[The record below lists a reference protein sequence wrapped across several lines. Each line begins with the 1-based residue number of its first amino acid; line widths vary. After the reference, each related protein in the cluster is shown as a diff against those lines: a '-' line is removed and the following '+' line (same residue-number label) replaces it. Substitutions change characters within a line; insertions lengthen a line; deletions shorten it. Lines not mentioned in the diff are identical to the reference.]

1 MSKLIL
7 KMTENLYDYIMEVS
21 IRENDVLKRLEEET
35 LKDPIAEFIIIPQEE
50 VQLLQFLVKL
60 IGAQKTID
68 IGTYTGCS
76 ALAVAQAM
84 PEDSLTITC
93 DVNTETTKTAMRFWK
108 EAGVEHKI
116 NSIIA
121 PALETLDNLIAAGES
136 GTFDFVFI
144 DADKGNYL
152 NYYEKSLVLLRKG
165 GLIVVDNVL
174 WFGNVAN
181 PEAQDDDTKAIRR
194 LNEQLKDD
202 TRVDISLLPM
212 ADGITLV
219 RKR

>member
-1 MSKLIL
+1 MSKLTL

-50 VQLLQFLVKL
+50 VQLLTFLVKL

-93 DVNTETTKTAMRFWK
+93 DVNTETTETAMHFWK
-108 EAGVEHKI
+108 EAGVDHKI
-116 NSIIA
+116 NPIIA
-121 PALETLDNLIAAGES
+121 PALKTLDNLIAAGES

-174 WFGNVAN
+174 WFGNVAD

-202 TRVDISLLPM
+202 ARVDISLLPM
-212 ADGITLV
+212 ADGITLA